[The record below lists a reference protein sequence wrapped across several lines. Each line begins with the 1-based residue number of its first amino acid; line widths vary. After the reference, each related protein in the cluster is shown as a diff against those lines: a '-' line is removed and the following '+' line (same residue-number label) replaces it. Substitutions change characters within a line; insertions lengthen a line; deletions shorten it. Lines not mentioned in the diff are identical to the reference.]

1 MAKKPTTQKSSN
13 AKVTFGKR
21 RIGKHSKTLN
31 KHSSPSSKYRGQ
43 GR

>member
-1 MAKKPTTQKSSN
+1 MAKKSTSKESN

-21 RIGKHSKTLN
+21 RIGKHAKRAN
-31 KHSSPSSKYRGQ
+31 KHSSPASKYRGQ